1 MWTTADSIHWMHRAL
16 KLAMRA
22 ETLGEVPV
30 GACAVFEGR
39 CVGEGWNQPIGACD
53 PTAHAEVIALRA
65 AARTLDNYRLPHVT
79 LVVTLEPCLMCLGAL
94 QHARVERVVYGAHDP
109 KQGVLSQA
117 SHQMAPS
124 AFEVESGVLATESA
138 DLLKR
143 FFEARR

>member
-65 AARTLDNYRLPHVT
+65 AARTLGNYRLPHVT

-94 QHARVERVVYGAHDP
+94 QHARVDRVVYGAHDP

-117 SHQMAPS
+117 SPQMMTS
-124 AFEVESGVLATESA
+124 AFEVESGVLAAESA